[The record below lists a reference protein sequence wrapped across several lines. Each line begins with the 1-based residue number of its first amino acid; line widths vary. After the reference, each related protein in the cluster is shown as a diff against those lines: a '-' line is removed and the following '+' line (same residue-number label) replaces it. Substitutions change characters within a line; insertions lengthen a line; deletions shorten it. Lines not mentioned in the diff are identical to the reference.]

1 MALTSKQRAMLR
13 GLASKENVIVTVGK
27 GGITENTV
35 SEMNNA
41 LKARELVKGRVLE
54 TSLLSAREASET
66 LCELCSAEAVQVIG
80 NVFVLFRRNP
90 QNPKIDLKKERKIC
104 RSQCLAAVLIRRIWA
119 IEASW
124 RWYRNIFSR
133 ICF

>member
-54 TSLLSAREASET
+54 TSLLTAREASDT
-66 LCELCSAEAVQVIG
+66 LCELCSAESVQVIG

-90 QNPKIDLKKERKIC
+90 QNPKIELRKERK
-104 RSQCLAAVLIRRIWA
+104 A
-119 IEASW
+119 
-124 RWYRNIFSR
+124 
-133 ICF
+133 

>member
-54 TSLLSAREASET
+54 TALLSAREASET
-66 LCELCSAEAVQVIG
+66 LCESEMY
-80 NVFVLFRRNP
+80 LFSFGEILRTRRS
-90 QNPKIDLKKERKIC
+90 ILRKKEKYED
-104 RSQCLAAVLIRRIWA
+104 RSV
-119 IEASW
+119 W
-124 RWYRNIFSR
+124 RQF
-133 ICF
+133 